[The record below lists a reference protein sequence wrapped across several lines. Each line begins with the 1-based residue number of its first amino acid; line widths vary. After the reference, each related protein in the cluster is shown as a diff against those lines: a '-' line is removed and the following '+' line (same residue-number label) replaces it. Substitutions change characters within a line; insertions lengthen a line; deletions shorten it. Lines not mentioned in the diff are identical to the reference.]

1 MLISD
6 HLTYEIVLDKS
17 QLEEM
22 LETSGVN
29 EGRINPSHKVIVDS
43 FEQIN
48 DELRIQIQV
57 LQKQDA

>member
-22 LETSGVN
+22 LETAGVN